1 MIQNIRIPRA
11 IADILHRFDE
21 AGIDAYCVGGCVR
34 DALRGVMPH
43 DWDLCTAA
51 EPQVTRALFADK
63 TCLETGIRHGTLTVL
78 WDRMPVE
85 ITTYRVDGAY
95 EGHRA
100 PKQVTFSSSLRE
112 DCMRR
117 DFTINAMAYHPVRGL
132 FDFYGGREDL
142 IAKQIRCVGDPE
154 ARFEEDALRMLRA
167 LRFSSVLD
175 FSIETETA
183 AALHGKAPLLRGIS
197 GERIVAELQK
207 LLCGVRAAELLWDCR
222 DVCGMFLPV
231 CAHLSDRERLK
242 YAYSVLTE
250 PEERFAALLY
260 LCGLKN
266 EEQVLSETVCLPF
279 PKAFTGNTAFLTAV
293 AAAAV
298 PGTRY
303 DVRRCLALWGYDGF
317 SAYLRLHRALFFEEA
332 DGCRQAEILLDAVC
346 ASGDAYSLSMLAV
359 NGADLA
365 LHGLHGREIGSCL
378 GWLLDEV
385 MRDAV
390 PNERE
395 ALLRAADRAFLLSPK
410 DSRHGT

>member
-1 MIQNIRIPRA
+1 MTRNIRIPKA
-11 IADILHRFDE
+11 IADILRRFDG

-34 DALRGVMPH
+34 DALRGVVPH

-51 EPQVTRALFADK
+51 EPQTTRALFADQ

-95 EGHRA
+95 EGHRT

-117 DFTINAMAYHPVRGL
+117 DFTVNAMAYHPERGL

-142 IAKQIRCVGDPE
+142 IEKRIRCVGDPE
-154 ARFEEDALRMLRA
+154 ERFEEDALRMLRA

-175 FSIETETA
+175 FSIEAETA
-183 AALHGKAPLLRGIS
+183 AALHRKAPLLCGIS
-197 GERIVAELQK
+197 GERIAAELQK
-207 LLCGVRAAELLWDCR
+207 LLCGVHAAELLWNYR
-222 DVCGMFLPV
+222 DVCGVFLPV
-231 CAHLSDRERLK
+231 CARLSDGERLK
-242 YAYSVLTE
+242 VACSVLTE

-266 EEQVLSETVCLPF
+266 EEQVLSETACLPF
-279 PKAFTGNTAFLTAV
+279 SKAFAGNTAFLTGA

-303 DVRRCLALWGYDGF
+303 DVRRCLALWGYDRF
-317 SAYLRLHRALFFEEA
+317 SAYLRLHSALFPEEA
-332 DGCRQAEILLDAVC
+332 DGCRQAEALLDAVRT
-346 ASGDAYSLSMLAV
+346 SGDAVSLSMLAV
-359 NGADLA
+359 NGSDLA
-365 LHGLHGREIGSCL
+365 LYGLHGREIGSCL

-385 MRDAV
+385 MRDIV

-395 ALLRAADRAFLLSPK
+395 ALLRAAERAFPLSPK
-410 DSRHGT
+410 DGRHGT